1 MEFDSV
7 VNPLSFSESKKSYKF
22 GEIYCTFDGLM
33 TFHCNYCPS
42 KVKDFVE
49 FSVHYMVHFDEVFVI
64 KKEDE
69 TLYEPN
75 VYIEEKES
83 DVKVNIEEVNISSFH
98 FEDIRETLDYKRKTN
113 PKREHKAHTS
123 REQTKRQ
130 IAHTST
136 VSKVKVKNVSPKSLK
151 NVDRPKLTCTSCNQQ
166 FVNKTTMEKHIK
178 SHEFGFL
185 QSAYECDICERQI
198 KSKKDLLD
206 HMRKKHAER
215 KYACKLC
222 NKKFKNPAY
231 VVVHMRVHV
240 VDPTKSQLFDEPQPC
255 HICGKEFVSK
265 VNYARHIK
273 SHAFGFLPP
282 VYDCDICG
290 DKINNKKDLSD
301 HMRLHAQPKYEC
313 KMCGKKFKR
322 KSYMEIHYRIHNN
335 VHPFIC
341 AVNFNG
347 IFRLEFNFF

>member
-1 MEFDSV
+1 MDFDKMT
-7 VNPLSFSESKKSYKF
+7 NPLDFTENEKSYKF

-33 TFHCNYCPS
+33 TFHCNFCPS

-69 TLYEPN
+69 TFFEPN
-75 VYIEEKES
+75 GYIEEK
-83 DVKVNIEEVNISSFH
+83 DLDLKVNIEEVDISSFR
-98 FEDIRETLDYKRKTN
+98 FEDVHEPTESKRKSNT
-113 PKREHKAHTS
+113 KREQKAQSS
-123 REQTKRQ
+123 RELTKRL
-130 IAHTST
+130 AATCTST
-136 VSKVKVKNVSPKSLK
+136 VSKSKSKNISPKSSK
-151 NVDRPKLTCTSCNQQ
+151 HVDRPKLTCTTCQQQ
-166 FVNKTTMEKHIK
+166 FVNKTTMEKHLR

-185 QSAYECDICERQI
+185 QSAYECDICDRQI

-313 KMCGKKFKR
+313 KLCGKKFKR

-341 AVNFNG
+341 AVKFLKR
-347 IFRLEFNFF
+347 FSW